1 MNKFSKE
8 FIDLI
13 KDNPDLPIYAYVDG
27 EICCGDEFRW
37 YLGEFGHSQLATI
50 LVSDDFERVYDDKEE
65 FKEDYYDR
73 HDDEFADL
81 TNDEIEQTLT
91 SICESQPWE
100 NCILVYIGWA

>member
-27 EICCGDEFRW
+27 EICCGDESRW
-37 YLGEFGHSQLATI
+37 HLGEFGHSQLATI
-50 LVSDDFERVYDDKEE
+50 LVYDDFERVYDDKED

-73 HDDEFADL
+73 HEYEWSDL
-81 TNDEIEQTLT
+81 TDDEIEQTLN
-91 SICESQPWE
+91 SVCESQPWE
-100 NCILVYIGWA
+100 NCILVYIG